1 MEGRRRHVSRLRY
14 RRSYKYIMNV
24 LEKGIKIL
32 RGGIALS
39 GAAARLLIG
48 AGAAAV
54 VFMGLIKKKKK

>member
-1 MEGRRRHVSRLRY
+1 MS
-14 RRSYKYIMNV
+14 V

-54 VFMGLIKKKKK
+54 LFMGLIKKKKK